1 MFALH
6 PPPTQRIIY
15 VAPPPTHT
23 KGHIYVAAVLSFS
36 LKLCFNVET
45 IAFIFVSVTYMQLIT
60 CAATVCDLVGNS
72 LVIQAVLNPS
82 LAKPKAALRPAPPAP
97 TTTAS

>member
-6 PPPTQRIIY
+6 PPTHTKDHICGT
-15 VAPPPTHT
+15 PTHT
-23 KGHIYVAAVLSFS
+23 KNHIYVAAVLSFS
-36 LKLCFNVET
+36 IKLCFNVRLCET
-45 IAFIFVSVTYMQLIT
+45 FIFVSITYLKLIT